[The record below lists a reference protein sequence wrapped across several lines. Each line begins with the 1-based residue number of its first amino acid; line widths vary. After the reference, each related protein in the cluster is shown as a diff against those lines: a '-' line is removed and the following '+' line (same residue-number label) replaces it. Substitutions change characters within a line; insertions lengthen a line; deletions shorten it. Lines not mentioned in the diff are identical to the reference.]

1 MIISNRKGTK
11 NADGQIIRSQQVKQD
26 HMAIMEVHV
35 RDAAGPRTKVA

>member
-11 NADGQIIRSQQVKQD
+11 NADGQIRSQQVKQD